1 MIWLRGVRYV
11 ETDNG
16 RGKKHSSDGG
26 VEKLPNL
33 FIHLRKMSFF
43 RDIYPRLC
51 MKILLSYR
59 SQFSRPR
66 LSRIGTSTGPYS
78 AAHALTR
85 NSKVETED
93 DVGEMLRSLRSRSI
107 AWARPG
113 SAQFDFRST
122 LSFPFE
128 A

>member
-1 MIWLRGVRYV
+1 MRR
-11 ETDNG
+11 ETDNEL
-16 RGKKHSSDGG
+16 KTHSPDGG

-33 FIHLRKMSFF
+33 YIHLSKMSFF

-51 MKILLSYR
+51 MKMLLSCR
-59 SQFSRPR
+59 PQFSRPR
-66 LSRIGTSTGPYS
+66 LSRIGMSTRPYS
-78 AAHALTR
+78 AAPALTR
-85 NSKVETED
+85 KSKAETEH
-93 DVGEMLRSLRSRSI
+93 DVVELFRSLRSSSI

-122 LSFPFE
+122 LSFPLE